1 MLIYFGIFFFVFGVE
16 SIGVCGCVD
25 VLSIVCERMSD
36 KEALVLE
43 LLSVII
49 RQRCMAEID
58 NVFIFYD
65 ILVFFLVCC

>member
-1 MLIYFGIFFFVFGVE
+1 
-16 SIGVCGCVD
+16 
-25 VLSIVCERMSD
+25 MSD

-58 NVFIFYD
+58 NVFIFHD